1 MKIPGGTEAGAVHH
15 RLQVVQPSDADISS
29 PISIMTEEMGE
40 AGQKIARHI
49 IESLDDY
56 NSIITFSRSCYLIGL
71 QSIHDKLVSTKRI

>member
-1 MKIPGGTEAGAVHH
+1 MKIPGGTAAGAVHH
-15 RLQVVQPSDADISS
+15 RFQVVQPSDADIPP

-56 NSIITFSRSCYLIGL
+56 SIITR
-71 QSIHDKLVSTKRI
+71 